1 MKDKYDLKSTILIQT
16 SREETLKRILERKRE
31 DDSIEIFN
39 KRMNTYIKE
48 TSTIFNDLKKLGEF
62 IEVNGEGEIKKVQDN
77 ILKKITK
84 LI

>member
-62 IEVNGEGEIKKVQDN
+62 IEVNGEGEIKQVQDN